1 MTYRISPQIMTRV
14 GLCVLLAGLAAPVHA
29 QTYNDRRPG
38 ADIRRGTE
46 QLQQQRAME
55 SLRQSQEAQARAR
68 AAEQRQLDLKRQ
80 NDQLSKPLRPW
91 E

>member
-1 MTYRISPQIMTRV
+1 MAYRISPQIMM
-14 GLCVLLAGLAAPVHA
+14 LAGLCAVSIGLAVPAQA

-46 QLQQQRAME
+46 QLQQQRQLE
-55 SLRQSQEAQARAR
+55 SMRQSQDAQARAR
-68 AAEQRQLDLKRQ
+68 AAEQRQLDLQRQ
-80 NDQLSKPLRPW
+80 NDRLSKPLRPW